1 MGVADVYGV
10 VSVIDM
16 RDLCYLFAVSFV
28 NIVQAQEGIPPIPA
42 DDLYGPDGREVLSKD
57 LTCHPK
63 NIRSNKAYLNCLNRS
78 DYHKDY
84 GCRYY
89 PNIRSICHCCG
100 QIYHYIEHKEVCTKF
115 CLDEDYP
122 SRSYGQSHIIIQLPF
137 NWGYDLP
144 DRITLENG
152 TNIPVKCDQLDGKA
166 FGCDNPSNG
175 GFRYTTNKDLNINI
189 KTKRTTSRPTFT
201 RRKQNLVSTRK
212 TTLPH
217 LISPT
222 KSTSMFLRP
231 KPTSLSQLPTTTSRP
246 KTTTRQITTRRT
258 TTRRASKKPSRI
270 LFSGG
275 FVNERNEVV
284 STTYQSTGRN
294 TIEEKSTST
303 SGPVWGLESKK
314 PRTPKINSNLIWG

>member
-1 MGVADVYGV
+1 MG
-10 VSVIDM
+10 
-16 RDLCYLFAVSFV
+16 L
-28 NIVQAQEGIPPIPA
+28 
-42 DDLYGPDGREVLSKD
+42 DD
-57 LTCHPK
+57 
-63 NIRSNKAYLNCLNRS
+63 
-78 DYHKDY
+78 
-84 GCRYY
+84 
-89 PNIRSICHCCG
+89 
-100 QIYHYIEHKEVCTKF
+100 
-115 CLDEDYP
+115 
-122 SRSYGQSHIIIQLPF
+122 
-137 NWGYDLP
+137 
-144 DRITLENG
+144 
-152 TNIPVKCDQLDGKA
+152 KA
-166 FGCDNPSNG
+166 FGCENPSNG

-231 KPTSLSQLPTTTSRP
+231 KPTSLSPLPTTTSRP

-258 TTRRASKKPSRI
+258 SKKPSRI

-303 SGPVWGLESKK
+303 SGLVWGIESRK
-314 PRTPKINSNLIWG
+314 PRTQKNQKQSNMGLKT